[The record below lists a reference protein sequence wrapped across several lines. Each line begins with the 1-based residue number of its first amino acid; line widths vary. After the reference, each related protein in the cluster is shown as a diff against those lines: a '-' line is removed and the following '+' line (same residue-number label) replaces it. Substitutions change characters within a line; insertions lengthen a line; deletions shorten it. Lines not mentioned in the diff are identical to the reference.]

1 LFFNTLKKVNLTFFC
16 AKERMQQNT
25 FIGRKAQLH
34 LLDDFLKKAAGGQS
48 QVAFISGEAGVGKSA
63 LVEEFIRSRADADP
77 TLITALGECNAQTGS
92 GDPYLPF
99 RQVLTSL
106 TTETEEKKSAAEIS
120 RAKSTTRMKE
130 FARISS
136 QILIKVGPDLIG
148 IFVPAA
154 GLLTRIATEVAI
166 NRGLISDQAGK
177 KTGKEPAKINPALD
191 QEKIFEQYA
200 AVLKALSEDHTLI
213 LVLDDLQWADGGSL
227 NLLFHLAR
235 DLKNSRIL
243 LLGTYRPD
251 DVALGRDGARHPLE
265 SILNELK
272 RYNGEIII
280 DLSKSSPEEDR
291 TFINELIDS
300 EPNHLDASFREQLF
314 AHTEEHPLFTVE
326 LLRNL
331 QESGDLLKDK
341 DGSWIQGLTL
351 DWDRLPARVEGV
363 IGERIARLPEGLRET
378 ITIAS
383 VMGYYF
389 IAQVLAR
396 VQKVPE
402 RTLVQDLSRELEK
415 RYLLVFEQ
423 GETKI
428 GNQFLSNYRFSHALT
443 QQYLYDEL
451 SAGERRML
459 HGEIAETLEAISADH
474 GDQFALQLARHYD
487 EAGNAEKAVSYW
499 TLAGNAAFAI
509 YAQKEAI
516 AAYTRALELSIE
528 TTIGSEQLNH
538 LYTQRGR
545 VLELIGQ
552 FEQALKN
559 YDEMSA
565 TARTRGDRRMELEAQ
580 VAASTLYSTPTAVMD
595 AEKGQALSEQTLKMA
610 RELGDLSIECRVLWN
625 LLLANMH
632 ESKTDQAIDYG
643 ERSLS
648 LARAL
653 NLREQI
659 PYTLTDLGRVY
670 NVAGRFDEGEA
681 RLVEAAGL
689 WRELGNMTMLNDNL
703 NTLLLNFV
711 WSGKYEKALGVAR
724 ESLEISSVTKNIWA
738 QGWPHHLQG
747 QIWFEYGEID
757 RALDALDASVC
768 LAVAA
773 NAPIHTKW
781 YGAAL
786 CWAYV
791 QIGAIQK
798 GMDLYRATRVPNQE
812 IPAAT
817 AWTPTAVFYALC
829 EIATGQL
836 DLAASTLGARRL
848 SNTIMDYA
856 LKLAQCR
863 LALARKDHAQAIA
876 IIDPVVKDSQQFKV
890 GQYLPEALFLKGN
903 AHFMNDEHDL
913 AKAALEQARLEAET
927 IGSRRLLWQIL
938 FAMAGIEPDHEK
950 SAALKT
956 QARENIQ
963 FIADH
968 IKSDE
973 LRSLFLQ
980 SESVKA
986 LMV

>member
-1 LFFNTLKKVNLTFFC
+1 
-16 AKERMQQNT
+16 M
-25 FIGRKAQLH
+25 
-34 LLDDFLKKAAGGQS
+34 
-48 QVAFISGEAGVGKSA
+48 
-63 LVEEFIRSRADADP
+63 
-77 TLITALGECNAQTGS
+77 
-92 GDPYLPF
+92 
-99 RQVLTSL
+99 
-106 TTETEEKKSAAEIS
+106 
-120 RAKSTTRMKE
+120 
-130 FARISS
+130 
-136 QILIKVGPDLIG
+136 
-148 IFVPAA
+148 
-154 GLLTRIATEVAI
+154 
-166 NRGLISDQAGK
+166 
-177 KTGKEPAKINPALD
+177 
-191 QEKIFEQYA
+191 
-200 AVLKALSEDHTLI
+200 
-213 LVLDDLQWADGGSL
+213 
-227 NLLFHLAR
+227 
-235 DLKNSRIL
+235 
-243 LLGTYRPD
+243 
-251 DVALGRDGARHPLE
+251 
-265 SILNELK
+265 
-272 RYNGEIII
+272 
-280 DLSKSSPEEDR
+280 
-291 TFINELIDS
+291 
-300 EPNHLDASFREQLF
+300 
-314 AHTEEHPLFTVE
+314 FTVE

-341 DGSWIQGLTL
+341 DGSLIQGLTL

>member
-1 LFFNTLKKVNLTFFC
+1 
-16 AKERMQQNT
+16 
-25 FIGRKAQLH
+25 
-34 LLDDFLKKAAGGQS
+34 
-48 QVAFISGEAGVGKSA
+48 
-63 LVEEFIRSRADADP
+63 
-77 TLITALGECNAQTGS
+77 
-92 GDPYLPF
+92 
-99 RQVLTSL
+99 
-106 TTETEEKKSAAEIS
+106 
-120 RAKSTTRMKE
+120 
-130 FARISS
+130 
-136 QILIKVGPDLIG
+136 
-148 IFVPAA
+148 
-154 GLLTRIATEVAI
+154 
-166 NRGLISDQAGK
+166 
-177 KTGKEPAKINPALD
+177 
-191 QEKIFEQYA
+191 
-200 AVLKALSEDHTLI
+200 
-213 LVLDDLQWADGGSL
+213 
-227 NLLFHLAR
+227 
-235 DLKNSRIL
+235 
-243 LLGTYRPD
+243 
-251 DVALGRDGARHPLE
+251 
-265 SILNELK
+265 
-272 RYNGEIII
+272 
-280 DLSKSSPEEDR
+280 
-291 TFINELIDS
+291 LIDS

-314 AHTEEHPLFTVE
+314 AHTEGHPLFTVE

-341 DGSWIQGLTL
+341 DGSLIQGLTL

>member
-1 LFFNTLKKVNLTFFC
+1 
-16 AKERMQQNT
+16 M
-25 FIGRKAQLH
+25 
-34 LLDDFLKKAAGGQS
+34 
-48 QVAFISGEAGVGKSA
+48 
-63 LVEEFIRSRADADP
+63 
-77 TLITALGECNAQTGS
+77 
-92 GDPYLPF
+92 
-99 RQVLTSL
+99 
-106 TTETEEKKSAAEIS
+106 
-120 RAKSTTRMKE
+120 
-130 FARISS
+130 
-136 QILIKVGPDLIG
+136 
-148 IFVPAA
+148 
-154 GLLTRIATEVAI
+154 
-166 NRGLISDQAGK
+166 
-177 KTGKEPAKINPALD
+177 
-191 QEKIFEQYA
+191 
-200 AVLKALSEDHTLI
+200 
-213 LVLDDLQWADGGSL
+213 
-227 NLLFHLAR
+227 
-235 DLKNSRIL
+235 
-243 LLGTYRPD
+243 
-251 DVALGRDGARHPLE
+251 
-265 SILNELK
+265 
-272 RYNGEIII
+272 
-280 DLSKSSPEEDR
+280 
-291 TFINELIDS
+291 IDS

-314 AHTEEHPLFTVE
+314 AHTEGHPLFTVE

-341 DGSWIQGLTL
+341 DGSLIQGLTL

-610 RELGDLSIECRVLWN
+610 QELGDQAIECRVLWN

>member
-1 LFFNTLKKVNLTFFC
+1 
-16 AKERMQQNT
+16 M
-25 FIGRKAQLH
+25 
-34 LLDDFLKKAAGGQS
+34 
-48 QVAFISGEAGVGKSA
+48 
-63 LVEEFIRSRADADP
+63 
-77 TLITALGECNAQTGS
+77 
-92 GDPYLPF
+92 
-99 RQVLTSL
+99 
-106 TTETEEKKSAAEIS
+106 
-120 RAKSTTRMKE
+120 
-130 FARISS
+130 
-136 QILIKVGPDLIG
+136 
-148 IFVPAA
+148 
-154 GLLTRIATEVAI
+154 
-166 NRGLISDQAGK
+166 
-177 KTGKEPAKINPALD
+177 
-191 QEKIFEQYA
+191 
-200 AVLKALSEDHTLI
+200 
-213 LVLDDLQWADGGSL
+213 
-227 NLLFHLAR
+227 
-235 DLKNSRIL
+235 
-243 LLGTYRPD
+243 
-251 DVALGRDGARHPLE
+251 
-265 SILNELK
+265 
-272 RYNGEIII
+272 
-280 DLSKSSPEEDR
+280 
-291 TFINELIDS
+291 IDS

-314 AHTEEHPLFTVE
+314 AHTEGHPLFTVE

-341 DGSWIQGLTL
+341 DGSLIQGLTL